1 MVKNPPANAGRH
13 KRHRFHPWVGN
24 IPCRK
29 AWQPTPVFLPA
40 KSHGQRDRVGYRP
53 WVLTELNMTEL
64 MSTRTE
70 AAGFFSMSSPAK
82 TSLSWHR
89 TGWEQSQARMALGET
104 HSTECGPSQKA

>member
-1 MVKNPPANAGRH
+1 M
-13 KRHRFHPWVGN
+13 
-24 IPCRK
+24 
-29 AWQPTPVFLPA
+29 
-40 KSHGQRDRVGYRP
+40 GYSP

-89 TGWEQSQARMALGET
+89 TGWEQSQARMPKNSMILN
-104 HSTECGPSQKA
+104 KI